1 MSYDE
6 KKTIE
11 ATKKPDTKKP
21 EDSKEELSEAELD
34 QVAGGASRPP
44 HPAGDGG
51 SDANY

>member
-1 MSYDE
+1 MSHDE
-6 KKTIE
+6 KKTTE

-34 QVAGGASRPP
+34 KVAGGGNHSP

-51 SDANY
+51 SVANY